1 MDQRGDEIHTS
12 STEATGASREG
23 VVRWVL
29 VIGTLLAIALL
40 TIIWVTGA
48 FNQDG
53 EDVHQNVG
61 RDILEQQSENDAGQS
76 TPMMPA
82 PGDATASAAPSG
94 DTAGETGAATPTAPA
109 TPGNAPAGDPRQDAQ

>member
-29 VIGTLLAIALL
+29 GIGVLLAIAFL

-48 FNQDG
+48 FTQSG
-53 EDVHQNVG
+53 EDLHQNVD
-61 RDILEQQSENDAGQS
+61 REIQAQQADDA
-76 TPMMPA
+76 
-82 PGDATASAAPSG
+82 AA
-94 DTAGETGAATPTAPA
+94 AGEPIAPAMEESAGPSASSSAPAAATA
-109 TPGNAPAGDPRQDAQ
+109 TPGDAPAGDPRPEAQ